1 MEEELKVRSQQMAL
15 ALPDFSNPAIA
26 ARAWADAEEKHLAA
40 VAACEGGS
48 KSRGMSRIGS
58 LDYPPLMDKD
68 RRSITPQCRRKSAG
82 RITTHFKIIAAHFT
96 SAPPLDGDPTAGSAV

>member
-40 VAACEGGS
+40 VAPA
-48 KSRGMSRIGS
+48 KVARSRE
-58 LDYPPLMDKD
+58 
-68 RRSITPQCRRKSAG
+68 
-82 RITTHFKIIAAHFT
+82 
-96 SAPPLDGDPTAGSAV
+96 V